1 MKEANKTFISSTF
14 WSERLGPSAALKT
27 IEIMKRDKTY
37 NYIDSFT
44 KKIKKLWNATAKK
57 NKIKIDIEG
66 MDGIPIFNF
75 KHKNNIYFKT
85 YLTQQMLKKRILATN
100 AIYLSISHDEKLL
113 KLYKEI
119 LDEVFFDIQ
128 NCISGNKDINKIL
141 EVPVSKTSMRV
152 KND

>member
-1 MKEANKTFISSTF
+1 
-14 WSERLGPSAALKT
+14 
-27 IEIMKRDKTY
+27 
-37 NYIDSFT
+37 
-44 KKIKKLWNATAKK
+44 
-57 NKIKIDIEG
+57 